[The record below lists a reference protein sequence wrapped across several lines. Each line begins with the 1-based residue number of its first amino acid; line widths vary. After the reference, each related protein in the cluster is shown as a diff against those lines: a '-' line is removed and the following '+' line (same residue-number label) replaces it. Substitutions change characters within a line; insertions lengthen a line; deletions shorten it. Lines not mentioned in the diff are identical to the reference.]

1 MFKRSNVW
9 RGMTL
14 LFTLLFAISL
24 MTASIFELYRTSV
37 DAFFG
42 TRSQTTVT
50 QPSEHEEDAW
60 TYQSQSASPWRPS
73 PC

>member
-14 LFTLLFAISL
+14 LFTLLFVISL

-42 TRSQTTVT
+42 TRSQMTVT
-50 QPSEHEEDAW
+50 EQSDDA
-60 TYQSQSASPWRPS
+60 ADA
-73 PC
+73 